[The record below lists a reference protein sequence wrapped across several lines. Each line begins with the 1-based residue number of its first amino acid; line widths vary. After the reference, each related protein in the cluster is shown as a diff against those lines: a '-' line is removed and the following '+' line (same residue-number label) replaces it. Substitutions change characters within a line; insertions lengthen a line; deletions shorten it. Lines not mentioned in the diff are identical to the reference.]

1 MGKYE
6 AILSECRIW
15 RLDILIFVTLGTQDK
30 PFTRLL
36 EALEKEIEKGNI
48 KDEVIVQAG
57 STKYKSK
64 KMQLF
69 DLISQET
76 FSDYM
81 QKADII
87 ITHGGVGSI
96 VTALNFE
103 KKVIAAPRLAQF
115 GEHVNDHQVEF
126 TKSVAERMQNI
137 IPIENV
143 NKLEQV
149 IFDYNDIVEK
159 MGNKISS
166 NNEKFC
172 NKFEKLVEDII

>member
-64 KMQLF
+64 KMRLF

-115 GEHVNDHQVEF
+115 GEHVNDHQL
-126 TKSVAERMQNI
+126 QI
-137 IPIENV
+137 I
-143 NKLEQV
+143 KCFEQKNY
-149 IFDYNDIVEK
+149 ILPLYD
-159 MGNKISS
+159 
-166 NNEKFC
+166 
-172 NKFEKLVEDII
+172 FEKLNEVIEKSKTFIPSKFISNKDNFLKFIERLIEE